1 MVNDD
6 DRIYEEGR
14 GGVGCDLVAVFEVLL
29 VLIVALEVVVVEVE
43 VVVVVAVSS
52 GLRFS
57 GSIGRLG
64 TWLPLE
70 LLGNF
75 SPEI

>member
-29 VLIVALEVVVVEVE
+29 VVKVVVLVVLLIVLEV
-43 VVVVVAVSS
+43 
-52 GLRFS
+52 
-57 GSIGRLG
+57 
-64 TWLPLE
+64 
-70 LLGNF
+70 
-75 SPEI
+75 

>member
-29 VLIVALEVVVVEVE
+29 VIVVVVL
-43 VVVVVAVSS
+43 VVVVM
-52 GLRFS
+52 
-57 GSIGRLG
+57 
-64 TWLPLE
+64 
-70 LLGNF
+70 
-75 SPEI
+75 

>member
-14 GGVGCDLVAVFEVLL
+14 SSVGCDLVAVLD
-29 VLIVALEVVVVEVE
+29 
-43 VVVVVAVSS
+43 
-52 GLRFS
+52 
-57 GSIGRLG
+57 GRARG
-64 TWLPLE
+64 APLE

-75 SPEI
+75 YPEI

>member
-29 VLIVALEVVVVEVE
+29 VVALEVVVV
-43 VVVVVAVSS
+43 
-52 GLRFS
+52 
-57 GSIGRLG
+57 
-64 TWLPLE
+64 
-70 LLGNF
+70 
-75 SPEI
+75 